1 MQYLTQINAFYDLL
15 PTKLLSTGQ
24 ICLWHALMQINNS
37 CGWEEWFSVG
47 NRALEFYTGMSRDG
61 IAAARNTLK
70 QKGLIDFKS
79 ASGKAAVY
87 KMLNLCRSEAA
98 EEGRPDKSTGLS
110 AGLHEGTPTV
120 IPSDN
125 TEVMPFSHIKEIR
138 GDERR
143 LEVCTEPEK
152 SVSVP
157 LANLPA
163 IILNDKTEYHV
174 TEADVRMWRE
184 AYPAVDVEQQI
195 RAMAAWAG
203 SNPTK
208 RKTRR
213 GVRAFINNW
222 LASEQNKG
230 RRQPKRSSDP
240 FEEIRRRE
248 G

>member
-1 MQYLTQINAFYDLL
+1 MLSLCAAF
-15 PTKLLSTGQ
+15 G
-24 ICLWHALMQINNS
+24 A
-37 CGWEEWFSVG
+37 
-47 NRALEFYTGMSRDG
+47 
-61 IAAARNTLK
+61 
-70 QKGLIDFKS
+70 
-79 ASGKAAVY
+79 
-87 KMLNLCRSEAA
+87 EAIQDN
-98 EEGRPDKSTGLS
+98 PQ
-110 AGLHEGTPTV
+110 
-120 IPSDN
+120 DN
-125 TEVMPFSHIKEIR
+125 TSLHIIENR
-138 GDERR
+138 VEESRVD
-143 LEVCTEPEK
+143 VCTEPEK

-240 FEEIRRRE
+240 FEELRRRE